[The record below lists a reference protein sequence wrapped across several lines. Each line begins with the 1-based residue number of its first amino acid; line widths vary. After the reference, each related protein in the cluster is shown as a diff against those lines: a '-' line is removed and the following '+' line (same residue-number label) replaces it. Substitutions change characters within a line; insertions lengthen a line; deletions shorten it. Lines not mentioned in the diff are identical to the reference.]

1 MLITNFSAGELSKTL
16 FGRTDIPQ
24 YYSGASRLENFDVIP
39 TGGLKRRGG
48 TEHVMPLEG
57 NGRIIPFIVNRDLSF
72 LLYLTPGKITKY
84 KLEKNKTEMLG
95 YHSSGKPIKLYQDIK
110 EIREVQYTQNFDT
123 MVIVHEKYRPI
134 ILKLKNDNLDIEYF
148 EIDLEIDLPQE
159 GINKNNYKEFD
170 KFYEENNW
178 LSVWPRAA
186 TFFNNRLVLAGTR
199 NNRQRIFASSSGN
212 FNNFSTYKKFVS
224 ETKEYVTICGILD
237 CKKNEIEIILSLEY
251 GKFVQGFK
259 NYYLQSPYFPEGT
272 RLDGI
277 IGNKL
282 QFKIGT
288 TNIKTSQEEII
299 RLINWKNEINDSW
312 SDLKYLY
319 FEFDGAARGLGFMFY
334 FIQYSVG
341 KIRFGSSAYY
351 DGRNIGWEIIEL
363 PDDSDLYLNNYD
375 NNSIFVIE
383 FKNYLYEFIYNKIGR
398 PTTSGNGDY
407 VFKEG
412 VFNQFINDFYN
423 NIQNT
428 MKYKIIING
437 HEKIFYGR
445 PTFIYQQIMVS
456 CNITYIEFHK
466 KETFF
471 TFYIEKEPLIDR
483 YPTPD
488 CGFTF
493 EIASDT
499 NDAIQWLAVN
509 KGLIVGT
516 ETGEWIIPPDVHATN
531 VQAVLNSRYGSDKM
545 QGTAIG
551 DATCFFQTGKKSLVE
566 YYIPQQDNNF
576 RANNM
581 AMLSD
586 DMLRG
591 SPAVDFDYTNS
602 PYTKLI
608 ITRED
613 GQAVTLLYERSTGTF
628 AWSRLITNGK
638 IMSVAVIPN
647 SDGYDDIFMIVERS
661 EERTLLWDDPPN
673 TPTVTRKYFLE
684 ALREN
689 SDVYLDCYMPVTFRK
704 QVDSDGAEVTN
715 STPMYMR
722 ISLLGYGNESVVYDK
737 VENKIYPVKEIT
749 DNSLL
754 FEKEY
759 FIGYKYTSRVV
770 SMPILANNSMKP
782 NNIKNLLIRFLDSF
796 LPKLIAH
803 PNGAKDI
810 IPGKEPFS
818 GVKKTMFPGVWDHDV
833 MFELYHDA
841 PTRCKIL
848 AINTEVN

>member
-1 MLITNFSAGELSKTL
+1 MLITNFSAGELSKNL

-24 YYSGASRLENFDVIP
+24 YYSGASMLENFDVIP

-57 NGRIIPFIVNRDLSF
+57 NGRIIPFVVNRDLNF
-72 LLYLTPGKITKY
+72 LIYLTPENIKVF
-84 KLEKNKTEMLG
+84 KLEKEKIPADVSPDVDGLE
-95 YHSSGKPIKLYQDIK
+95 LYKDINV
-110 EIREVQYTQNFDT
+110 IREIQYAQNFDT
-123 MVIVHEKYRPI
+123 MILVHEGYQPI
-134 ILKLKNDNLDIEYF
+134 IIKIENDNIAGIENFKIDIK
-148 EIDLEIDLPQE
+148 IDLPQE
-159 GINKNNYKEFD
+159 GIDKNNYKEFD
-170 KFYEENNW
+170 KYYEDNKW
-178 LSVWPRAA
+178 LSDGDWPKAV
-186 TFFNNRLVLAGTR
+186 TFFGNRLIFACTK
-199 NNRQRIFASSSGN
+199 NNRQRIFASASGN
-212 FNNFSTYKKFVS
+212 YFNFSTYKKFV
-224 ETKEYVTICGILD
+224 EEKKEYVAIYGKIIGAT
-237 CKKNEIEIILSLEY
+237 NEIKMLKSEEFGNFTQRLS
-251 GKFVQGFK
+251 K
-259 NYYLQSPYFPEGT
+259 YYLQSPYFSESAM
-272 RLDGI
+272 LAGI
-277 IGNKL
+277 IGDRL
-282 QFKIGT
+282 QVVN
-288 TNIKTSQEEII
+288 NIKEFTMSQEEIN
-299 RLINWKNEINDSW
+299 LFLAWKEEKENDNLENGIIKW
-312 SDLKYLY
+312 SKPYKYYEDRSGRVLY
-319 FEFDGAARGLGFMFY
+319 HPAYHL
-334 FIQYSVG
+334 QYSLGKFRTGMSKEGLVG
-341 KIRFGSSAYY
+341 QGIEWY
-351 DGRNIGWEIIEL
+351 EIIDIPNEKEL
-363 PDDSDLYLNNYD
+363 TKKLVTKRDEFYNYIYHAIDSPTSDFAEKEFYLANFN
-375 NNSIFVIE
+375 
-383 FKNYLYEFIYNKIGR
+383 LFI
-398 PTTSGNGDY
+398 D
-407 VFKEG
+407 
-412 VFNQFINDFYN
+412 DFYN
-423 NIQNT
+423 YNYET
-428 MKYKIIING
+428 MIFPVKLQGAELALYGAPWFICQQVMDKIDFKDI
-437 HEKIFYGR
+437 EV
-445 PTFIYQQIMVS
+445 T
-456 CNITYIEFHK
+456 TYI
-466 KETFF
+466 TLY
-471 TFYIEKEPLIDR
+471 TKEPIIDR